1 MKRLVPLLGLLLS
14 ACAAPSAEPDFDAAR
29 QMVPHGPV
37 ADAIRERFHVAL
49 YGSWEDGELSVVAG
63 ALEMFPNKD
72 LSGLEFY
79 RLQRGAERGGR
90 YDLGRVTVRE
100 PTLDVVLHELGHAVH
115 SRCPSR
121 DRMDAEL
128 RATLPFGAYHSVSA
142 WANGKNE
149 PRHGFVSPYAAMN
162 VEECVAES
170 VAAAKLWSRRMRGPL
185 EQADWSDDRFSRVFD
200 ILDRYGLT
208 DDEDRA
214 EIRRLGGRPKREW
227 R

>member
-1 MKRLVPLLGLLLS
+1 MKRLAPLLGLLLA

-29 QMVPHGPV
+29 QMVPRGPV
-37 ADAIRERFHVAL
+37 ADGIRERFHVAL
-49 YGSWEDGELSVVAG
+49 YGSWEDGELSVVEG

-79 RLQRGAERGGR
+79 RLARGAERGGR

-115 SRCPSR
+115 SRCPTR
-121 DRMDAEL
+121 GRMDEEL
-128 RATLPFGAYHSVSA
+128 RAALPFGSYRSVAA
-142 WANGKNE
+142 WGDGKGG
-149 PRHGFVSPYAAMN
+149 PRNGFVSPYAAMN
-162 VEECVAES
+162 VEECVAET
-170 VAAAKLWSRRMRGPL
+170 VAAAKLWSRRMRGAL
-185 EQADWSDDRFSRVFD
+185 EEADWSDDRFTRVCD
-200 ILDRYGLT
+200 ILDRHGLM

-214 EIRRLGGRPKREW
+214 EIRKLGGRPKREW